1 MFRSGDKVTQLRN
14 NYDKGKA
21 GIFNGTVGV
30 VTALSLHE
38 QTPHRAHR
46 RRRAAGLRLRRTRRT
61 RPRLRRHHPPLPR
74 QRIPRRG
81 HPCHHRLLDDAAAQP
96 ALHRRH
102 PRQNSSSSPDPA
114 AHSPKPSAPAEQA
127 AATPHSPTDST
138 PGRRANL
145 NDPAASDS
153 SSRGSR
159 DPPRGATRWI
169 RQDQA
174 DRSEPD
180 DRPTT
185 RLPTRCGV
193 ERKLKRANGEPT
205 RAERHLVIFDYLRT
219 HGLRNDRSDAPRV
232 TAQVGRQARGD
243 RVLAASPGTRSMS
256 GTRS

>member
-1 MFRSGDKVTQLRN
+1 MRGNRHDLTSSRDRAYRRLGARSPWPSPSPSVMSSHRRSSMP
-14 NYDKGKA
+14 
-21 GIFNGTVGV
+21 
-30 VTALSLHE
+30 TANPVRCGWPE
-38 QTPHRAHR
+38 G
-46 RRRAAGLRLRRTRRT
+46 RRRATS
-61 RPRLRRHHPPLPR
+61 H
-74 QRIPRRG
+74 
-81 HPCHHRLLDDAAAQP
+81 
-96 ALHRRH
+96 
-102 PRQNSSSSPDPA
+102 
-114 AHSPKPSAPAEQA
+114 
-127 AATPHSPTDST
+127 
-138 PGRRANL
+138 L

-159 DPPRGATRWI
+159 DPPRGATGWI
-169 RQDQA
+169 RQDEA

-205 RAERHLVIFDYLRT
+205 RAERHLVIFDYLRA